1 MGTMMRS
8 KVAATAL
15 LVMSCFMVN
24 SFRMIPCMPSTI
36 STKTNKAQL
45 LKEHTMTSFNE
56 IMLPRTIGTRLDMSS
71 APDGSDE
78 EKVILGMQAKYF
90 YAVCVLLF
98 AFAYD
103 FFVTHQGFKD
113 GWVP

>member
-36 STKTNKAQL
+36 STRKAQL
-45 LKEHTMTSFNE
+45 LKRHTMTSFNE
-56 IMLPRTIGTRLDMSS
+56 IMLPRTTGTRLDMSS